1 MKNHLVQLGTLFR
14 QSDCFLGLLQED
26 FFPEKE
32 MKSTNQ
38 CLRDVEKASCH
49 YAGLTYCL
57 FCGKCSSA
65 MITRDVFCPNC
76 AKNE

>member
-1 MKNHLVQLGTLFR
+1 MKN
-14 QSDCFLGLLQED
+14 
-26 FFPEKE
+26 
-32 MKSTNQ
+32 TNQ
-38 CLRDVEKASCH
+38 CLRDVKKASCH

-57 FCGKCSSA
+57 FCGKCGSA

>member
-1 MKNHLVQLGTLFR
+1 MKN
-14 QSDCFLGLLQED
+14 
-26 FFPEKE
+26 
-32 MKSTNQ
+32 TNQ

-76 AKNE
+76 AKKNVLSLALRESV

>member
-1 MKNHLVQLGTLFR
+1 MKN
-14 QSDCFLGLLQED
+14 
-26 FFPEKE
+26 
-32 MKSTNQ
+32 TNQ

-76 AKNE
+76 VKNEKCT